1 MQCRNADRIIGS
13 NPEQEYG
20 DNNYMQWAR
29 ETLAAIDRDLRID
42 GTDSYYENQD
52 RTQVSFIW
60 GNIFLQYTYAEGAG
74 LRADEWKGA
83 LMSCYQNLE
92 RHWSPDYKGIAGYC
106 TLPGNGGH
114 PRPLLRRERLDGHR
128 AGKGI
133 RADRR
138 PDIPRKSPAGTE
150 FHHVGRR

>member
-1 MQCRNADRIIGS
+1 MPDRIIGS

-74 LRADEWKGA
+74 LRADEWKLHA
-83 LMSCYQNLE
+83 A
-92 RHWSPDYKGIAGYC
+92 R
-106 TLPGNGGH
+106 NGGH

-133 RADRR
+133 RADQR

>member
-1 MQCRNADRIIGS
+1 MPDRIIGS

-60 GNIFLQYTYAEGAG
+60 GTF
-74 LRADEWKGA
+74 
-83 LMSCYQNLE
+83 SCNTPTPKA
-92 RHWSPDYKGIAGYC
+92 PDC
-106 TLPGNGGH
+106 VPTNGKA
-114 PRPLLRRERLDGHR
+114 R
-128 AGKGI
+128 
-133 RADRR
+133 
-138 PDIPRKSPAGTE
+138 S
-150 FHHVGRR
+150 